1 MVPEVAGSDP
11 VDRPI
16 FAPVDGS
23 RLRCWTT
30 RVAAGR
36 QSRLRNGA
44 LALYSRS
51 MDDAR
56 DRGLTLNPKFD
67 RDGLITAVVTDVDSG
82 EVLMVAHM
90 NAQALALTVETGLA
104 HFWSRSR
111 QSLWKKG
118 ETSGH
123 MLQVRDI
130 RIDCD
135 QDAVWV
141 KAVPAGPTCHT
152 GARSCF
158 FRRVGS
164 EGLTRVDATE

>member
-1 MVPEVAGSDP
+1 
-11 VDRPI
+11 
-16 FAPVDGS
+16 
-23 RLRCWTT
+23 
-30 RVAAGR
+30 
-36 QSRLRNGA
+36 
-44 LALYSRS
+44 
-51 MDDAR
+51 MDEAR
-56 DRGLTLNPKFD
+56 DKGLTLDPKFD
-67 RDGLITAVVTDVDSG
+67 RDGLITAVVTDAANG

-90 NAQALALTVETGLA
+90 NDQALALTVETGLA

-123 MLQVRDI
+123 MLEVRDI

-158 FRRVGS
+158 FRRVGA
-164 EGLTRVDATE
+164 EGLTAVDTVE

>member
-1 MVPEVAGSDP
+1 M
-11 VDRPI
+11 
-16 FAPVDGS
+16 
-23 RLRCWTT
+23 T
-30 RVAAGR
+30 
-36 QSRLRNGA
+36 
-44 LALYSRS
+44 
-51 MDDAR
+51 DAR
-56 DRGLTLNPKFD
+56 DTGLTLNPKYD
-67 RDGLITAVVTDVDSG
+67 RDGLITAVVTDDASG
-82 EVLMVAHM
+82 EVLMIAHM
-90 NAQALALTVETGLA
+90 NAQALALTVDTGLA

-111 QSLWKKG
+111 QALWKKG

-158 FRRVGS
+158 FRRIGPD
-164 EGLTRVDATE
+164 GLSSVNAAG

>member
-16 FAPVDGS
+16 WLLFCADG
-23 RLRCWTT
+23 LRIG
-30 RVAAGR
+30 AA
-36 QSRLRNGA
+36 
-44 LALYSRS
+44 ALYSAA
-51 MDDAR
+51 MTDAR
-56 DRGLTLNPKFD
+56 DTGLTLNPKYD
-67 RDGLITAVVTDVDSG
+67 RDGLITAVVTDDASG

-90 NAQALALTVETGLA
+90 NAQALALTVDTGLA

-111 QSLWKKG
+111 QALWKKG

-123 MLQVRDI
+123 MLEVRDI

-141 KAVPAGPTCHT
+141 KAIPAGPTCHT

-158 FRRVGS
+158 FRRIGPD
-164 EGLTRVDATE
+164 GLSSVDAAG